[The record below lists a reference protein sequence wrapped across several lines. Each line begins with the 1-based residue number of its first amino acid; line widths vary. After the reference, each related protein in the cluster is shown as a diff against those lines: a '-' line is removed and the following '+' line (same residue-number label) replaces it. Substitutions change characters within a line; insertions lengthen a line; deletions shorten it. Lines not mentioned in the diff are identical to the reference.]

1 MSRHVREA
9 GRPTTR
15 VAASRKQ
22 RAERAIRVNDLGDQ
36 PNDRLAP
43 SRLSV
48 YGAGMRT
55 RTARPRRRLGRS
67 SGSAG
72 TRSRSEASALKGKGG
87 PKGKR
92 PPFKPRAKAGKP
104 ATPLYLQLAGELIDG
119 IQGGRFPIGS
129 LLPREIELSAIHKVS
144 RQTVRH
150 AIAELRQKGLV
161 SARKGVGT
169 RVESVRAARRF
180 NYSARSVADLFT
192 LAAETVMIVKI
203 RTMTVARGK
212 LAAQLGCRSGHRWLY
227 LGCLR
232 TMADESR
239 PLCWTDIFVD
249 GRFAPIVQA
258 QDAFRSAVFGLI
270 EKEAGEAVV
279 EIQQEIRAVI
289 LGNGEAL
296 RIAAAPS
303 SPALEITRRYFSTGR
318 RLIQVSVNTIP
329 ADRFFYSVE
338 ILRDTAPA
346 EP

>member
-1 MSRHVREA
+1 M
-9 GRPTTR
+9 
-15 VAASRKQ
+15 
-22 RAERAIRVNDLGDQ
+22 RA
-36 PNDRLAP
+36 
-43 SRLSV
+43 
-48 YGAGMRT
+48 RT
-55 RTARPRRRLGRS
+55 SKPRRRLGLS
-67 SGSAG
+67 
-72 TRSRSEASALKGKGG
+72 SRSAETLSRLKTGAPKRKSLPKSKG
-87 PKGKR
+87 
-92 PPFKPRAKAGKP
+92 PPFRLRAKERKP
-104 ATPLYLQLAGELIDG
+104 ATPLYLQLASKLIDG
-119 IQGGRFPIGS
+119 IQSGRFPVGA
-129 LLPREIELSAIHKVS
+129 LLPREIELSAIHRVS

-169 RVESVRAARRF
+169 RVESVKAARRF

-192 LAAETVMIVKI
+192 LAAETVMTVRT

-232 TMADESR
+232 TMANESR

-270 EKEAGEAVV
+270 EKEAGETVV

-296 RIAAAPS
+296 RIAAPPG

-329 ADRFFYSVE
+329 ADRFFYSIE
-338 ILRDTAPA
+338 ILRETAPA
-346 EP
+346 KP

>member
-1 MSRHVREA
+1 MKA
-9 GRPTTR
+9 G
-15 VAASRKQ
+15 
-22 RAERAIRVNDLGDQ
+22 
-36 PNDRLAP
+36 
-43 SRLSV
+43 
-48 YGAGMRT
+48 
-55 RTARPRRRLGRS
+55 TARPRRGPGLS
-67 SGSAG
+67 SGSAEK
-72 TRSRSEASALKGKGG
+72 RPRSEAVA
-87 PKGKR
+87 PKRKSRPEGKR
-92 PPFKPRAKAGKP
+92 PPFKPRAKERKP

-119 IQGGRFPIGS
+119 IQSGRFPVGS
-129 LLPREIELSAIHKVS
+129 LLPREIELSTIHEVS

-169 RVESVRAARRF
+169 RVESVKAARRF

-192 LAAETVMIVKI
+192 LAAETVMTVKT
-203 RTMTVARGK
+203 RTMTVARGQ
-212 LAAQLGCRSGHRWLY
+212 LAARLGCRSGHRWLY

-232 TMADESR
+232 TMANESR

-249 GRFAPIVQA
+249 GAFAPIVQA

-270 EKEAGEAVV
+270 EKEAGEIVV

-296 RIAAAPS
+296 RIAAPPG

-346 EP
+346 KP

>member
-1 MSRHVREA
+1 M
-9 GRPTTR
+9 
-15 VAASRKQ
+15 
-22 RAERAIRVNDLGDQ
+22 RA
-36 PNDRLAP
+36 
-43 SRLSV
+43 
-48 YGAGMRT
+48 
-55 RTARPRRRLGRS
+55 RTARPRRRQGLS
-67 SGSAG
+67 SGGAEA
-72 TRSRSEASALKGKGG
+72 RSRSESVPLKRKSG

-92 PPFKPRAKAGKP
+92 PFKLRAKEGKI
-104 ATPLYLQLAGELIDG
+104 ATPLYLQLASELIDG
-119 IQGGRFPIGS
+119 VQSGRFPVGS

-169 RVESVRAARRF
+169 RVESVKAARRF

-192 LAAETVMIVKI
+192 LAAETVMTVKT
-203 RTMTVARGK
+203 RTITVARGK

-232 TMADESR
+232 TMANESR

-249 GRFAPIVQA
+249 GRFASIVQT

-270 EKEAGEAVV
+270 EKEAGETVV

-289 LGNGEAL
+289 LSSGEAL
-296 RIAAAPS
+296 RIAADPGSA
-303 SPALEITRRYFSTGR
+303 ALEITRRYFSTGR

-329 ADRFFYSVE
+329 ADRFFYSLE
-338 ILRDTAPA
+338 ILRDTASARP
-346 EP
+346 